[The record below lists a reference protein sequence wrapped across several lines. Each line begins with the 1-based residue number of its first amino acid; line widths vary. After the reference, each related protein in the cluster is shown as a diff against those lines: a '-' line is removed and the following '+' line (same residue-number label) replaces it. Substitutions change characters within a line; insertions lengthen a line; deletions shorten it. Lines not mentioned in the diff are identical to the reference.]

1 MNTVSR
7 VWSDK
12 QQAIF
17 AEVAQGAG
25 NLIVTAVPGSG
36 KTTTIV
42 EAMKHVPQGKTVL
55 AVAFNKS
62 IATEMGQRVPAG
74 VIVSTLHA
82 HGMKAVTRRGRVRVD
97 GDKGRDIARR
107 VANENF
113 HHVAQTRFVA
123 DRENELR
130 EWAASLVKCVSLSK
144 SYLASTS
151 EAIQDVID
159 MHQIVPPEND
169 EDRPE
174 FIRQTKLAL
183 EECKTSKG
191 SIDFDDMIWLPAV
204 LGLAVMQ
211 FDMVF
216 VDETQ
221 DLTAGQIALVLRSVK
236 KGGRIVAVGD
246 PRQSIY
252 QFAGSG
258 SDSIEQVKQAL
269 GAKTLPL
276 SITYR
281 CSKAVVNEARRI
293 SKEIEAAPDADEGSL
308 CITDEMSML
317 KGAREGDFV
326 LSRTNAQLLGLCLGF
341 LKGGK
346 RANIQ
351 GRDIGTKLTAVIRR
365 SKCKDVDSML
375 AYVHKWADKEILRLE
390 QRDRDAT
397 GISDTRDCIVTLSE
411 GEELVGSVIAKI
423 EELFADGDSQA
434 RITLST
440 THKAKGLERDRVWVL
455 RDTYLKT
462 RKGQTGTS
470 IEEENLYYVAV
481 SRCRR
486 DLFLVREAK

>member
-55 AVAFNKS
+55 AVAFNKA
-62 IATEMGQRVPAG
+62 IAVEMGQKVPAG
-74 VIVSTLHA
+74 VVVSTLHA
-82 HGMKAVTRRGRVRVD
+82 HGMKAVTRAWGRVRVD

-107 VANENF
+107 IANENF
-113 HHVAQTRFVA
+113 QRVYNDGG
-123 DRENELR
+123 DREAELR
-130 EWAASLVKCVSLSK
+130 EWALSLVKCVSLSK
-144 SYLASTS
+144 SYLASSS

-159 MHQIVPPEND
+159 SHQIVPSEND
-169 EDRPE
+169 DDRPE
-174 FIRQTKLAL
+174 FIRQVKLAL
-183 EECKTSKG
+183 EACKTSKS

-204 LGLAVMQ
+204 LGLAVPQ

-221 DLTAGQIALVLRSVK
+221 DLTAGQIALVLKSVK
-236 KGGRIVAVGD
+236 KSGRIVAVGD

-258 SDSIEQVKQAL
+258 SDSIEQVKKAL

-293 SKEIEAAPDADEGSL
+293 STQIEAAPDADMGSL
-308 CITDEMSML
+308 LITDEMAML

-375 AYVHKWADKEILRLE
+375 AYVHKWTDKEILRLE

-397 GISDTRDCIVTLSE
+397 GVSDTRDCIVTLSE
-411 GEELVGSVIAKI
+411 GEEMVDSVIAKI

-440 THKAKGLERDRVWVL
+440 THKAKGLERDRVWIL
-455 RDTYLKT
+455 RDTYMKT
-462 RKGQTGTS
+462 RKGQTGVS

-481 SRCRR
+481 TRAKR
-486 DLFLVREAK
+486 DLFLVKEAK